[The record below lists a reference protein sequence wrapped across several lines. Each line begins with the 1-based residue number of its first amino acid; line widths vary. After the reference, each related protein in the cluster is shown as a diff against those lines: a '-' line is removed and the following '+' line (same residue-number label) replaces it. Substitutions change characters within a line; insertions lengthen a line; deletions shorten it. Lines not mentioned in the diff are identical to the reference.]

1 MWEIQGLGPKGSG
14 GERLEAEAGSR
25 PSHTD
30 FKKQFGLC
38 FGEDKGSHLM
48 YDVFY
53 SCITL

>member
-1 MWEIQGLGPKGSG
+1 MWEIQGLEPKGSG
-14 GERLEAEAGSR
+14 VERLEEEAGSR
-25 PSHTD
+25 PSHTY

-38 FGEDKGSHLM
+38 SGEDKGSHLM